1 MNPGYPPRPGRRTAV
16 GRPRGSAVTAI
27 LGVIVGLVD
36 LASSALLWAI
46 TAAVLPDVATGW
58 ALAGFALVSL
68 AVFAWPGPR
77 RGGRLLAFWCL
88 PVGMLRGLAIGWRR
102 WLAGHPGLDLLW
114 RARFILGI
122 AAIVQDALEGAWL
135 IGLLPAGIIAVSYL
149 LPWLRRLHA
158 RRVAAGG
165 PTRPTLELGTGGAI
179 RGRRDKVHGH
189 LGGVS

>member
-16 GRPRGSAVTAI
+16 GRPRGSAVTAV
-27 LGVIVGLVD
+27 LGVIVWLVD
-36 LASSALLWAI
+36 LAGSAMLWAI

-77 RGGRLLAFWCL
+77 RGGRLLEFWCL

-122 AAIVQDALEGAWL
+122 AAIIQNALEGAWV
-135 IGLLPAGIIAVSYL
+135 IGLLPAGIIAASYL
-149 LPWLRRLHA
+149 LPWLRRVHA
-158 RRVAAGG
+158 RRVAAGVSI
-165 PTRPTLELGTGGAI
+165 RPTLEFGTSGAI
-179 RGRRDKVHGH
+179 RARRDKAHAR

>member
-1 MNPGYPPRPGRRTAV
+1 M

-88 PVGMLRGLAIGWRR
+88 PVGMLRGLAIGGRR

-165 PTRPTLELGTGGAI
+165 PTRPTLDLAARGAI
-179 RGRRDKVHGH
+179 RVPPDRAHAR
-189 LGGVS
+189 LGGV